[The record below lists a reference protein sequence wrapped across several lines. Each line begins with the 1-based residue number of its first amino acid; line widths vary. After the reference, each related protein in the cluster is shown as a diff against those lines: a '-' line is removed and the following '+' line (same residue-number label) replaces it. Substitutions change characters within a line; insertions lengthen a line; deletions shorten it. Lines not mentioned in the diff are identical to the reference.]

1 MTGAIMNSSISR
13 TLGFFAMALLPT
25 VPFAAH
31 HSSDFYDLRNPITLK
46 GEIQQVEWM
55 NPHVYLYL
63 DVRGS
68 DGKVENWAV
77 EMGAPNRITGVG
89 WTKETLKPGI
99 TIEVRGAPAKSRAP
113 AGSALSAERA
123 ESNRYVLG
131 GCITLPNGERRAPSY
146 GPPCS

>member
-1 MTGAIMNSSISR
+1 MKAHFTIVLSG
-13 TLGFFAMALLPT
+13 LLLSAAAPA
-25 VPFAAH
+25 FAH
-31 HSSDFYDLRNPITLK
+31 HSFAAEFDDKKPVTLRGSVTK
-46 GEIQQVEWM
+46 VEWM

-68 DGKVENWAV
+68 NGRVENWAV

-99 TIEVRGAPAKSRAP
+99 TIEVRGAPAKSRSP

-123 ESNRYVLG
+123 ESNHYVLG
-131 GCITLPNGERRAPSY
+131 GCITLPSGEKRAPSY

>member
-1 MTGAIMNSSISR
+1 MNSSISR
-13 TLGFFAMALLPT
+13 TLGFIATALLPT
-25 VPFAAH
+25 VPLAAH
-31 HSSDFYDLRNPITLK
+31 HSSVFYDLRNPITLK

-68 DGKVENWAV
+68 DGRVENWAV

-89 WTKETLKPGI
+89 WTKETLKPGT
-99 TIEVRGAPAKSRAP
+99 TIEVRGAPAKSRSP

-131 GCITLPNGERRAPSY
+131 GCITLPTGEKRAPSY

>member
-1 MTGAIMNSSISR
+1 MYSRIPWAIGLATAVFILTMP
-13 TLGFFAMALLPT
+13 L
-25 VPFAAH
+25 AAH
-31 HSSDFYDLRNPITLK
+31 HSSVFYDLRNPVTLK

-63 DVRGS
+63 NVRSGN
-68 DGKVENWAV
+68 GKVENWAV

-99 TIEVRGAPAKSRAP
+99 IIEVLGAPAKSRSP

-123 ESNRYVLG
+123 ESNHYVLG
-131 GCITLPNGERRAPSY
+131 GCITLPNGEKRAPSY
-146 GPPCS
+146 GPPCT

>member
-1 MTGAIMNSSISR
+1 MNSSISR
-13 TLGFFAMALLPT
+13 TLGFVATALLQT
-25 VPFAAH
+25 VPLAAH
-31 HSSDFYDLRNPITLK
+31 HSSVFYDLRKPITLK

-89 WTKETLKPGI
+89 WTKETLKPG
-99 TIEVRGAPAKSRAP
+99 TAIEVRGAPAKSRSP
-113 AGSALSAERA
+113 AGSPLSAERA
-123 ESNRYVLG
+123 ESNHYVLG
-131 GCITLPNGERRAPSY
+131 GCITLPNGEKRAPSY

>member
-1 MTGAIMNSSISR
+1 MAGAIMNSNIPVA
-13 TLGFFAMALLPT
+13 LGFIAAALMMT
-25 VPFAAH
+25 VPLAAH
-31 HSSDFYDLRNPITLK
+31 HSSVFYDLRNPITLK

-63 DVRGS
+63 DVRGIN
-68 DGKVENWAV
+68 GKVENWAV

-99 TIEVRGAPAKSRAP
+99 IVEVRGAPAKSRSP

-123 ESNRYVLG
+123 ESNHYVLG
-131 GCITLPNGERRAPSY
+131 GCITLPNGEKRAPSY